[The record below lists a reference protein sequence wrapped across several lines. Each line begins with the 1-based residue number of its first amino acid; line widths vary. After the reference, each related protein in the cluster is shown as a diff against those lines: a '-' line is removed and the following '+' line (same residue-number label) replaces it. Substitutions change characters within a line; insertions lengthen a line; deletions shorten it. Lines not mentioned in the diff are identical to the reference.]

1 MTPFTIVAHQSA
13 PLLIK
18 LNKLMQLCYDF
29 LSLESF
35 FYNYTVLCL
44 LWLILQNT
52 FIVQMHSIF
61 MKYEERAYANIKVY
75 DIKEERRINIAKSL

>member
-1 MTPFTIVAHQSA
+1 
-13 PLLIK
+13 
-18 LNKLMQLCYDF
+18 MQLCYDF